1 MGYIDPDLLHSALDN
16 FSTFVDDNDAL
27 LTSKGLTTATVKTNL
42 TNINTDLTG
51 KKKVRDNQRTSLT
64 TAQQAFAASAA
75 VNYTAFSDA
84 IDSVAGALGK
94 KTPSGKQVLGYR
106 KHVLKGKHATPSE
119 PVTEA
124 APAKK
129 PVSS

>member
-27 LTSKGLTTATVKTNL
+27 LTSKGVTTATVKTNL
-42 TNINTDLTG
+42 TTINTDLTG
-51 KKKVRDNQRTSLT
+51 KKKVRDTEKTTLA

-75 VNYTAFSDA
+75 ANYTSFSDA
-84 IDSVAGALGK
+84 IDAVAGALGK

-106 KHVLKGKHATPSE
+106 KHVLGGKHPTPAE

-124 APAKK
+124 APAKP
-129 PVSS
+129 PVSP